1 VDLKPETR
9 EWRRLCT
16 NVFGGKD
23 GGGGGGVEE
32 EDVEEEEEM
41 AEEEEVLEEK
51 DEFVTSSNLCKKS
64 WARMMVLCLFRK
76 CLSMASLLEK
86 VLSQLTQNMM
96 TNYRR

>member
-1 VDLKPETR
+1 MRAHDFLHKFEEVTKEPYLYLIVDLKPETR

-41 AEEEEVLEEK
+41 AEEEEELEEK
-51 DEFVTSSNLCKKS
+51 DEEEEEEHPD
-64 WARMMVLCLFRK
+64 
-76 CLSMASLLEK
+76 LLACRPCGL
-86 VLSQLTQNMM
+86 VFAHA
-96 TNYRR
+96 